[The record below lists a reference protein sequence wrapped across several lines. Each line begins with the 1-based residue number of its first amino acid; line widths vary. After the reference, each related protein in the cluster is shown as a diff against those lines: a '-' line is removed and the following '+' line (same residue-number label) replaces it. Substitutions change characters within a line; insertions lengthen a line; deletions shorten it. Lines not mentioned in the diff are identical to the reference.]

1 MTHATLQLRTTG
13 NFILILYNLSNGL
26 LSNLTPTK
34 LFDRIKISLPNS
46 TLAFYSSVRA
56 QQPEFIDRVRK
67 MCCLVEFF
75 LRASIEPVMIRREC
89 SLERD
94 GRWREAQTLR
104 RRYYT
109 MTFSWLYDFEPVG
122 ELIRAEKQLVFLA
135 QKEEFFREC
144 ERRCL
149 IHLEINL
156 CPDESLIEKL
166 QTAQRLS
173 SEVRQTLC
181 ITGISYLT
189 GSEPNVRPW
198 EDVVVEAVAAVRG
211 RGTRIVTVS
220 TMGIASR
227 TASAV
232 QTPEALIFGPSA

>member
-13 NFILILYNLSNGL
+13 NFILILYNLSNGF

-34 LFDRIKISLPNS
+34 LFYRIKISLPNS

-67 MCCLVEFF
+67 MCCLFEFF
-75 LRASIEPVMIRREC
+75 LRASIEPVMIHREN

-94 GRWREAQTLR
+94 GRWREAQKLR
-104 RRYYT
+104 RQYYT
-109 MTFSWLYDFEPVG
+109 MTFSWLYDFERVG

-135 QKEEFFREC
+135 QKEEFLREC

-181 ITGISYLT
+181 
-189 GSEPNVRPW
+189 EPNVRPW
-198 EDVVVEAVAAVRG
+198 EDAVVEAVAAVRG